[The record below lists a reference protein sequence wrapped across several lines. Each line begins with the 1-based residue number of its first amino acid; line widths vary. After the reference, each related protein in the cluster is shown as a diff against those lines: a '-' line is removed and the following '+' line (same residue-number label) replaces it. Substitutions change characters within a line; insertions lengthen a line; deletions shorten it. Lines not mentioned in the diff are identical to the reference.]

1 MFWIF
6 RASPA
11 TIEGKG
17 CGCMKGTKAVLG
29 LAACLLL
36 LAAGCSFSLA
46 QLLEANWG
54 VVLPGGYVERFEVD
68 TGASFHGDG
77 VRYYVL
83 EYADDAALR
92 EAFSWREEASATLF
106 YGSEREAAAA
116 LLDGLEIPPEFQL
129 PAEDCLYDT
138 VTRDDRS
145 ELLLFWHTPDGML
158 YVVESVL

>member
-1 MFWIF
+1 
-6 RASPA
+6 
-11 TIEGKG
+11 
-17 CGCMKGTKAVLG
+17 MKGTKAVLG

-129 PAEDCLYDT
+129 PAADCLYDT